1 RALRARGTP
10 GPLLRGCSGVPGLPA
25 LAGERPRAQAQDRI
39 DLPLRGAPG
48 PSGPR
53 VAHADSLPRSGS
65 ALGRLSHARL
75 AGEGGY
81 GEARRSARGPLA
93 QRWKPEPRRPG
104 AGDHPQAPH
113 PAPEA
118 DLLEPKKR
126 RSPDVE
132 SPFESRVSFH
142 APCSVF
148 LLERFNRRDIRVSRT
163 FCGGTW
169 RESSYVEPLTRFHA
183 CQSVTSRS
191 PRAAPGNSHGLRAR
205 DAWSPT

>member
-1 RALRARGTP
+1 EGGLVPGGSLLPPGAGRPLAPSTPGAERGHSAPDPELSGRALRARGTP
-10 GPLLRGCSGVPGLPA
+10 GPLLRGCYGVPGLPA

-39 DLPLRGAPG
+39 DLPLCGAPG
-48 PSGPR
+48 SSGPR

-104 AGDHPQAPH
+104 VGDHPQAPH

-126 RSPDVE
+126 PPPMWNPPLSHAFLSSPL
-132 SPFESRVSFH
+132 F
-142 APCSVF
+142 
-148 LLERFNRRDIRVSRT
+148 
-163 FCGGTW
+163 
-169 RESSYVEPLTRFHA
+169 
-183 CQSVTSRS
+183 
-191 PRAAPGNSHGLRAR
+191 GLF
-205 DAWSPT
+205 T